1 MKRYFY
7 SLLIVLVAAVSCT
20 KEGQNDSEGNGKPVP
35 HTVTVE
41 IADVFKTKDG
51 MEEIMPV
58 LSKER
63 GGLELY
69 TEAVTYAY
77 SCVDEFSMVFKSDIA
92 PDGQILYAAY
102 PAESAT
108 YSAAGLTVSLP
119 SEIIWE
125 ENGTFESPL
134 YASVGKTASE
144 VDKISLT
151 VPVGLI
157 KVTYAGVPAGYDAL
171 VVTSMG
177 SRLSGTF
184 KVEDGALVSG
194 KISSPN
200 VTSIRFD
207 AIATEKDMTFYLPVP
222 TGIFE
227 SITFKLTGTGV
238 DERLVAEMKGQVIEK
253 GVIYPLV
260 TQKELSLEFG
270 EIAPESLV
278 FPYCGESRDY
288 PVIANAEWAV
298 TSGNPEIIAVK
309 KDDNTVSVT
318 VPEGKYLGGISSE
331 IKISSANPS
340 IIIAPA
346 VINVTQE
353 NNPSLTTPV
362 GDIMYS
368 ADGSAKFSIYPKE
381 GDKAEVKKS
390 NITVNGK
397 TKFGTYTF
405 EFAEFNLASG
415 FFHMEN
421 WFGGGCNIQLQ
432 FGQYNRVYYQDKNN
446 ETYKNGT
453 SFSFAGSM
461 PGDLTAVRRIVLK
474 IFPCALE
481 QGEVDG
487 DTNIQVIVDDVQ
499 ILNQKVGYNPWKD
512 EAVPGLSVVFG
523 ITHREGDII
532 PAHLTIKSFEYT
544 PEY

>member
-1 MKRYFY
+1 MIAMTTIMQNTFLIIDMKRYFY

-20 KEGQNDSEGNGKPVP
+20 KEGQNDSEGNGKPVS

-77 SCVDEFSMVFKSDIA
+77 SCVDESSMVFKSDIA
-92 PDGQILYAAY
+92 PEGQILYAAY

-119 SEIIWE
+119 SEMIWE
-125 ENGTFESPL
+125 ESGTFESPL

-238 DERLVAEMKGQVIEK
+238 DERLVAEMKDQVIEK
-253 GVIYPLV
+253 G
-260 TQKELSLEFG
+260 
-270 EIAPESLV
+270 
-278 FPYCGESRDY
+278 
-288 PVIANAEWAV
+288 
-298 TSGNPEIIAVK
+298 
-309 KDDNTVSVT
+309 
-318 VPEGKYLGGISSE
+318 
-331 IKISSANPS
+331 
-340 IIIAPA
+340 
-346 VINVTQE
+346 
-353 NNPSLTTPV
+353 
-362 GDIMYS
+362 
-368 ADGSAKFSIYPKE
+368 
-381 GDKAEVKKS
+381 
-390 NITVNGK
+390 
-397 TKFGTYTF
+397 
-405 EFAEFNLASG
+405 
-415 FFHMEN
+415 
-421 WFGGGCNIQLQ
+421 
-432 FGQYNRVYYQDKNN
+432 
-446 ETYKNGT
+446 
-453 SFSFAGSM
+453 
-461 PGDLTAVRRIVLK
+461 
-474 IFPCALE
+474 
-481 QGEVDG
+481 
-487 DTNIQVIVDDVQ
+487 
-499 ILNQKVGYNPWKD
+499 
-512 EAVPGLSVVFG
+512 
-523 ITHREGDII
+523 
-532 PAHLTIKSFEYT
+532 
-544 PEY
+544 